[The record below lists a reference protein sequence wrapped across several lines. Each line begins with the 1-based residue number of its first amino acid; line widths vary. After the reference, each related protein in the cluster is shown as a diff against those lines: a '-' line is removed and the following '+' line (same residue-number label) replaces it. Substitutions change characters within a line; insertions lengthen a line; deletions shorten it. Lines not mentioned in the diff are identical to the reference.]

1 MNKINWRFKNNELK
15 YVKKLLNSDL
25 SLDVSMNQRLRD
37 YLQKFTNKNLLLP
50 QILELPHYI
59 KLYML
64 LVLGMAMKL

>member
-15 YVKKLLNSDL
+15 YVKKLLDSDL
-25 SLDVSMNQRLRD
+25 SLDVSMNQRLES

-64 LVLGMAMKL
+64 WCWAWR